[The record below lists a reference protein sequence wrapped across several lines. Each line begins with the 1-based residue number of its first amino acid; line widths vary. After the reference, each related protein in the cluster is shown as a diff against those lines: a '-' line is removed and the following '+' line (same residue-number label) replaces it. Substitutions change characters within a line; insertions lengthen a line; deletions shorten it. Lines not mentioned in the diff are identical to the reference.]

1 MNASVP
7 ACWRRIGVDGDRS
20 CPELERYIHC
30 RNCHVYVDAARELLD
45 LPAQDDYLAAWTQ
58 HYAKEVSSDDVARLS
73 ALFFRIGAEWLGLP
87 TSALDD
93 IADQRPVHSLPQRR
107 GGLVLGLVNIRG
119 ELLICASLQRLL
131 GIADVTAE
139 KSARPPLQRL
149 LVLRQGEHRFVLVAD
164 EVHGIEHY
172 SPSALL
178 RVPTT
183 VAQASNT
190 YSTGLLQWRDR
201 SVGLLNAVAVFSGL
215 ERGLA

>member
-20 CPELERYIHC
+20 CPELDRYIHC

-45 LPAQDDYLAAWTQ
+45 LPAQDDYLAAWTR
-58 HYAKEVSSDDVARLS
+58 HYAEEVRSDDATRKS

-87 TSALDD
+87 TPALDD
-93 IADQRPVHSLPQRR
+93 VADQRPLHSLPQRR
-107 GGLVLGLVNIRG
+107 GSLVLGLVNIRG

-131 GIADVTAE
+131 GIADLAAE
-139 KSARPPLQRL
+139 KSVRPPLQRL
-149 LVLRQGEHRFVLVAD
+149 LVLRQGEHRFVLIAD

-172 SPSALL
+172 FPSALL

-183 VAQASNT
+183 VAQANST
-190 YSTGLLQWRDR
+190 YSTGLLLWRDK
-201 SVGLLNAVAVFSGL
+201 SVGLLDAASVFSGL
-215 ERGLA
+215 ERGLV